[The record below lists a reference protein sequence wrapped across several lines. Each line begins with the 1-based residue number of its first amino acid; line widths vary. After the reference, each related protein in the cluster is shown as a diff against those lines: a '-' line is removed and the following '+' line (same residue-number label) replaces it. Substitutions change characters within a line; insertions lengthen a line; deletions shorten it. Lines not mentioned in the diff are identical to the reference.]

1 MRTLLGELD
10 RGVYTVYPLTHPP
23 DVREPARPAS
33 KSQRERLVVHY
44 P

>member
-10 RGVYTVYPLTHPP
+10 RGVYPLTHPP